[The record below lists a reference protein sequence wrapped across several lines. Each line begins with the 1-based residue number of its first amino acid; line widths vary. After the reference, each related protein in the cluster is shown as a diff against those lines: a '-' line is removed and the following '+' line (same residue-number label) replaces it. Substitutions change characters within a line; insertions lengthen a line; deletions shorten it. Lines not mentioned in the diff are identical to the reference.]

1 MNTGTILE
9 IGELT
14 ENVDEV
20 FTLES
25 QVSISFS
32 NVQDPLLD
40 ARVKKSSLLA
50 VRTPMSGDVPAT
62 LNLAQVPNL
71 YQVPRLM
78 IQPFRR
84 PLVNTSKFP
93 RPVNGLPVGEG
104 PGCSLVVGFGE

>member
-1 MNTGTILE
+1 MSTSITLE

-40 ARVKKSSLLA
+40 ARVKKSSLSA
-50 VRTPMSGDVPAT
+50 ARISISGDAPAT
-62 LNLAQVPNL
+62 LNLAQVPDL
-71 YQVPRLM
+71 YQVP
-78 IQPFRR
+78 
-84 PLVNTSKFP
+84 
-93 RPVNGLPVGEG
+93 
-104 PGCSLVVGFGE
+104 